1 MQCEIRGMGDEAAK
15 TSTDTLPKPG
25 RVNEGW
31 LHVFAALSLIKVAY
45 LAIFH
50 ALSDVSYVMRVV
62 K

>member
-31 LHVFAALSLIKVAY
+31 LHVLQCY
-45 LAIFH
+45 LE
-50 ALSDVSYVMRVV
+50 L